1 MNSVEADGSSI
12 DDAIESAL
20 YMLGT
25 TRDRVEIQILS
36 NVTRGFFGLGGR
48 KARIRATL
56 RRPLDAEPTP
66 PPAGRLEDEIT
77 SAPPAAKAR
86 TTERVD
92 GTVVEQARQTLQ
104 TILRHLEVDAAVI
117 VKEDDGQTVLELTGD
132 TSGVLIGRRGQML
145 DALEYILNR
154 IVARDE
160 GSPARLVVDSQNYR
174 TRRREALEELARR
187 MGEQAKR
194 KHRAVTLNPMSPHD
208 RRIVHMILREDPTLT
223 TKSAG
228 KGYFRKLI
236 IIPEGARRP
245 ARRENDS
252 P

>member
-20 YMLGT
+20 KMLGT

-36 NVTRGFFGLGGR
+36 NVTRGLFGLGGR
-48 KARIRATL
+48 KARIRATV
-56 RRPLDAEPTP
+56 RRPLDAEPAA
-66 PPAGRLEDEIT
+66 PAVRETVDEV
-77 SAPPAAKAR
+77 APAAPRAL
-86 TTERVD
+86 TSERID
-92 GTVVEQARQTLQ
+92 GSAIEHARQTLQ
-104 TILRHLEVDAAVI
+104 TILHHLEIDAAVI

-160 GSPARLVVDSQNYR
+160 GGAARLVVDSQNYR
-174 TRRREALEELARR
+174 TRRREALEDLARR

-194 KHRAVTLNPMSPHD
+194 KQKAVTLNPMSPQD
-208 RRIVHMILREDPTLT
+208 RRIVHLILREDPTIT

-236 IIPEGARRP
+236 IVPAGARRP